1 MDEHIQIP
9 ETKDWICDCKGH
21 WGSLILLA
29 PKLYQD
35 SGNNINDFVWRL
47 YISYR
52 LLNSVTKSFE
62 FPIPRCA
69 DNNENF
75 GNFSGRMY
83 FISLDARSDNHQ
95 IRVRRRDQENLA
107 FLTSSEEKKK
117 IFKVMPFGPK
127 HAPTFYTAMMQFL
140 RDDYTILFNETRHS
154 INLLNSLTDII
165 YNDHIIIDD
174 IFFLLAIFQ
183 LVYITVFALRKFL
196 QNFIFPLKSVN
207 VTSSRIA
214 LNVSVM
220 I

>member
-1 MDEHIQIP
+1 
-9 ETKDWICDCKGH
+9 
-21 WGSLILLA
+21 
-29 PKLYQD
+29 
-35 SGNNINDFVWRL
+35 
-47 YISYR
+47 
-52 LLNSVTKSFE
+52 
-62 FPIPRCA
+62 
-69 DNNENF
+69 
-75 GNFSGRMY
+75 
-83 FISLDARSDNHQ
+83 
-95 IRVRRRDQENLA
+95 
-107 FLTSSEEKKK
+107 
-117 IFKVMPFGPK
+117 
-127 HAPTFYTAMMQFL
+127 MMQFL

-183 LVYITVFALRKFL
+183 LVYITVFALRKIL